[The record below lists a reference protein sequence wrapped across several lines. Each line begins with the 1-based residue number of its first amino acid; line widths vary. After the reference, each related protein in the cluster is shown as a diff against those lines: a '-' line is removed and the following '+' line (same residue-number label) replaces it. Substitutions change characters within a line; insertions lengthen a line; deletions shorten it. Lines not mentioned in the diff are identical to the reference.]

1 MIIDHQERS
10 VQRAALA
17 WSLSARRSKTSE
29 NWLKC
34 AISPGSE
41 GAITANTTPKRRL
54 TAVR

>member
-17 WSLSARRSKTSE
+17 WSLSARRSKTPE